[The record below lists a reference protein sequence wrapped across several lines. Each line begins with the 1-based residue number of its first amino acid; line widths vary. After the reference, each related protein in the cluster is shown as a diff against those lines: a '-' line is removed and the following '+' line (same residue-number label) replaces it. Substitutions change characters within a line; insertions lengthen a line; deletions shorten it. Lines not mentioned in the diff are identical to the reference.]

1 MAHTIIAAREVPAQE
16 VMGIVGGKGGN
27 LLRLT
32 EAGVD
37 VPPFVILASPCFD
50 AFIGSFRAEFDR
62 AVAALDCSSPS
73 AIARTAGDLRALM
86 CRQPL
91 PAELAAD
98 LFARLERAAP
108 GAEFFAVRSSALG
121 EDSQEFSYAGML
133 DTSLFNK
140 TKEDIARAVVSC
152 WSSIYSDR
160 AVAYRHLRGIGQ
172 SGISMAVVVQKM
184 IDGVASG
191 VTFTVNPTTKYED
204 EILITSVFGL
214 GEGLVSGAL
223 NADQFVCLK
232 QAGYPIATR
241 ELADKEDRIV
251 FDRARGSGTV
261 EEKVP
266 EADRARPSLT
276 DPQVQKVAEVC
287 HRIEKSYGGVPQDIE
302 WTIEADGTVRI
313 LQARPITTIERPW
326 PSERAYKTIWDN
338 SNIVESYSGVTTP
351 LTFSFALHA
360 YHSVYVQF
368 CEVLKVPTADILAND
383 FAFANMLGLLNGRI
397 YYNLKNWYRLISVL
411 PGYQWNARFMEGMMG
426 VKAKFEEEVKKPA
439 AGFFQRWFVE
449 LPKLAWTG
457 INLAWKFF
465 NIDSEVKKFMTI
477 YQTMY
482 NKYKDFDFI
491 RAPAHQI
498 VGVYNELEITVL
510 KNWKAPIVN
519 DFMAMIFYGI
529 LRALITAWHLD
540 REGGPLAND
549 LCAGQGNVESTL
561 PMRALQK
568 MARFIHGQPALLE
581 LFRKTDAATLKRMF
595 AREARADEP
604 AEHRDLC
611 RQVHDYLAEYGE
623 RAMNELKLEEP
634 SLNEKPEFLFSMLKN
649 YLGAPLPPEEDTGEA
664 EAKKR
669 EAAEAKVREALRG
682 QNLYGVIPKID
693 VLMFVAR
700 YAKKAMAVRE
710 YQRFARTKMYG
721 LVRRMFIGLG
731 HRFTERGL
739 LDDPNDI
746 FYLTTQE
753 VIGYVV
759 GTATS
764 QKLRELAAIR
774 KAEFDGYRQMDELPD
789 RIETHGI
796 VYTNDL
802 SRGAIQPPTPD
813 DPNLLKGIGGCSGVV
828 RGKVKVILSPNDD
841 MSLNGEILVAA
852 RTDPGWVP
860 LFASASA
867 LLIERGS
874 MLSHSVIVAREL
886 GLPAVVGVTGATK
899 RLKTGDVV
907 ELDGT
912 TGLIKILER
921 ASP

>member
-1 MAHTIIAAREVPAQE
+1 MAFKIIAVREVPSQE
-16 VMGIVGGKGGN
+16 VLSIVGGKGGN

-32 EAGVD
+32 EAGAD
-37 VPPFVILASPCFD
+37 VPPFIVLASPCFD
-50 AFIGSFRAEFDR
+50 AFIASFQAEFDR
-62 AVAALDCSSPS
+62 AVDALDCTSPQT
-73 AIARTAGDLRALM
+73 IARTAGALRELI

-91 PAELAAD
+91 PADLAAD
-98 LFARLERAAP
+98 LFGRLAAAAP

-121 EDSQEFSYAGML
+121 EDSKEFSYAGML
-133 DTSLFNK
+133 DTYLFNR
-140 TKEDIARAVVSC
+140 TREEIAAAVIKC

-160 AVAYRHLRGIGQ
+160 AVAYRHMRHIGQ
-172 SGISMAVVVQKM
+172 KGISMAVVVQKM
-184 IDGVASG
+184 IDGAASG
-191 VTFTVNPTTKYED
+191 VTFTVNPTTKYQD
-204 EILITSVFGL
+204 EILITSVYGL

-223 NADQFVCLK
+223 NSDQFVCLK
-232 QAGYPIATR
+232 QADYPIVAR
-241 ELADKEDRIV
+241 ELAEKEDRIV
-251 FDRARGSGTV
+251 FDRARGAGTI

-266 EADRARPSLT
+266 EDERQKPSLT
-276 DPQVQKVAEVC
+276 DEQVKKIAAVC
-287 HRIEKSYGGVPQDIE
+287 HKIEQSYGHVPQDIE
-302 WTIEADGTVRI
+302 WTVDRDGSVRI
-313 LQARPITTIERPW
+313 LQARPITTIDQPW
-326 PSERAYKTIWDN
+326 PSERRFLTLWDN

-368 CEVLKVPTADILAND
+368 CEVLKVPQADILAND

-411 PGYQWNARFMEGMMG
+411 PGYKWNSRFMEGMMG
-426 VKAKFEEEVKKPA
+426 VKAKFEEEVKTKPA
-439 AGFFQRWFVE
+439 SWFDRWFVE
-449 LPKLAWTG
+449 LPKLAWSG
-457 INLAWKFF
+457 INLAWKFW
-465 NIDSEVKKFMTI
+465 NTDSEVKTFMTI
-477 YQTMY
+477 YQNMY
-482 NKYKDFDFI
+482 NKYKDFDFN

-498 VGVYNELEITVL
+498 VGIYNELEITVL

-529 LRALITAWHLD
+529 LRALIGNWNLD

-568 MARFIHGQPALLE
+568 MARFIHGQPGLLE
-581 LFRKTDAATLKRMF
+581 IFQKNDPARLKAMF
-595 AREARADEP
+595 AREALSTEP
-604 AEHRDLC
+604 AEHQEMC
-611 RQVHDYLAEYGE
+611 KKVHDYLAEYGY

-649 YLGAPLPPEEDTGEA
+649 YLGGKLPPEDDTGEA

-669 EAAEAKVREALRG
+669 EAAEARVKQALAG
-682 QNLYGVIPKID
+682 QKLYGIPKID
-693 VLMFVAR
+693 ILMFVAG

-721 LVRRMFIGLG
+721 LVRRMFLGIG

-739 LDDPNDI
+739 LDRPDDI
-746 FYLTTQE
+746 FYLTTTE
-753 VIGYVV
+753 VIGYTV

-764 QKLRELAAIR
+764 QKLRELAAVR
-774 KAEFDGYRQMDELPD
+774 KAEFETYRQMEELPD

-802 SRGAIQPPTPD
+802 SRGAIQQALPD

-828 RGKVKVILSPNDD
+828 RGKVKVILSPSDD

-899 RLKTGDVV
+899 RLKTGDLV

-921 ASP
+921 A